1 MAATWSPPAP
11 SCWAGVPSK
20 RTFAAR
26 VLSCVRYPVRV
37 RPSASPETRNRPV
50 PPPTTALTTSR
61 SARAPLG
68 TGSLTPVSV
77 QPSALS
83 VAVTPSAVG
92 LQRVPGS
99 AWAKTAIVVPSA
111 MPPRISPFCSAV
123 PTAATRPPASTTVPM
138 NGSRRPGRPA
148 GPPAP
153 PGQHDRHDER
163 LGRQH
168 PADLLG
174 DDGHLDRAGPHAAVL
189 LRERQPQQPH
199 LGQPRPRLLVEAGVG
214 LDHRPARLAVGV
226 RPGQEGTH
234 RVPEVVLL
242 AVVVEVHGCLTT
254 PGSSRR

>member
-11 SCWAGVPSK
+11 SCWAGAPSK

-26 VLSCVRYPVRV
+26 VPSCVRYPVRV

-99 AWAKTAIVVPSA
+99 ACAKTAIVVPSE
-111 MPPRISPFCSAV
+111 MPSRISPFWSAV
-123 PTAATRPPASTTVPM
+123 PTAATRPPARTTVSM
-138 NGSRRPGRPA
+138 NGSGASTRPLSSA
-148 GPPAP
+148 TIPPP
-153 PGQHDRHDER
+153 P
-163 LGRQH
+163 
-168 PADLLG
+168 DLLG
-174 DDGHLDRAGPHAAVL
+174 ENRALHRAGAHAAVL
-189 LRERQPQQPH
+189 LREGEAQQAH
-199 LGQPRPRLLVEAGVG
+199 LGQPRPGLLVESRVG
-214 LDHRPARLAVGV
+214 LEDRAAVLAVGV
-226 RPGQEGTH
+226 GAGEQAAPRF
-234 RVPEVVLL
+234 PEVVLL
-242 AVVVEVHGCLTT
+242 AVVVEVHGYLTT